1 MDFSVLYL
9 GWFSSVGVTG
19 CQAVPFRKQGEDPR
33 LPALEPPPALGTG
46 GSDALR
52 EDVRDELE
60 FREQRRCYVADFQD
74 GGRSPE
80 QRNARNAAL
89 ESVRGKERDFLLEPP
104 EGMQAC

>member
-1 MDFSVLYL
+1 M
-9 GWFSSVGVTG
+9 
-19 CQAVPFRKQGEDPR
+19 
-33 LPALEPPPALGTG
+33 
-46 GSDALR
+46 R
-52 EDVRDELE
+52 EDVRDEPE

-89 ESVRGKERDFLLEPP
+89 ESLRGKETDFLLEPP